1 MIVIDTHCDTP
12 ERLISGADIVSRG
25 NDGHFDFERMDE
37 GGVDCEFFALYT
49 PNDMPPDAALRRVME
64 MMAVVKDSVA
74 SYPKA
79 KLAYSAEDVMEN
91 KRRGQKS
98 IAIGIENAAPLGKSL
113 SLLREMYR
121 MGARYVTLTHNG
133 NNEICDAAL
142 AGERKWNGLSPF
154 GREFVAEMNRIG
166 MMVDISHVSDETF
179 YDVLSVSTAPVI
191 ASHSCCRALS
201 GRPRN
206 LDDRMLKALA
216 GNGGVVQINFYPLF
230 LDAATVG
237 SLGSVGSGTSSMPAF
252 AMPSYKKVVDH
263 IEHAV
268 EIAGIGNVGIGSD
281 FDGIGYTPAG
291 LEDISK
297 LPVIWEELSSRGY
310 GDKEISMIA
319 GGNFLRVWKA
329 VEDSKT
335 LELQR

>member
-25 NDGHFDFERMDE
+25 SDGHFDFERMDE

-49 PNDMPPDAALRRVME
+49 SNGMPPDAALRRVME
-64 MMAVVKDSVA
+64 MMSAVKDSVA
-74 SYPKA
+74 SYPNA
-79 KLAYSAEDVMEN
+79 RLAYSAEDVMDN
-91 KRRGQKS
+91 KRRGMKS

-113 SLLREMYR
+113 FILREMYR

-166 MMVDISHVSDETF
+166 MMVDVSHVSDEAF

-201 GRPRN
+201 GHPRN

-230 LDAATVG
+230 LDAAAVG
-237 SLGSVGSGTSSMPAF
+237 SVRSIDSDTS

>member
-25 NDGHFDFERMDE
+25 SDGHFDFERMDE

-49 PNDMPPDAALRRVME
+49 SNGMPPDAALRRVME
-64 MMAVVKDSVA
+64 MMSAVKDSVA
-74 SYPKA
+74 SYPNA
-79 KLAYSAEDVMEN
+79 RLAYSAEDVMDN
-91 KRRGQKS
+91 KRRGMKS

-113 SLLREMYR
+113 FILREMYR

-166 MMVDISHVSDETF
+166 MMVDVSHVSDETF

-201 GRPRN
+201 GHPRN

-230 LDAATVG
+230 LDAAAVG
-237 SLGSVGSGTSSMPAF
+237 SVRSIDSDTS

>member
-25 NDGHFDFERMDE
+25 SDGHFDFERMDE

-49 PNDMPPDAALRRVME
+49 SNGMPPDAALRRVME
-64 MMAVVKDSVA
+64 MMSAVKDSVA
-74 SYPKA
+74 SYPNA
-79 KLAYSAEDVMEN
+79 RLAYSAEDVMDN
-91 KRRGQKS
+91 KRRGMKS

-113 SLLREMYR
+113 FILREMYR

-166 MMVDISHVSDETF
+166 MMVDVSHVSDEAF

-201 GRPRN
+201 GHPRN

-230 LDAATVG
+230 LDAAAV
-237 SLGSVGSGTSSMPAF
+237 GSVGSIDSDTS

>member
-25 NDGHFDFERMDE
+25 SDGHFDFERMDE

-49 PNDMPPDAALRRVME
+49 SNGMPPDAALRRVME
-64 MMAVVKDSVA
+64 MMSAVKDSVA
-74 SYPKA
+74 SYPNA
-79 KLAYSAEDVMEN
+79 RLAYSAEDVMDN
-91 KRRGQKS
+91 KRRGMKS

-113 SLLREMYR
+113 FILREMYR

-166 MMVDISHVSDETF
+166 MMVDVSHVSDETF

-201 GRPRN
+201 GHPRN

-230 LDAATVG
+230 LDAAAVG
-237 SLGSVGSGTSSMPAF
+237 SVRSIDSDTS

-329 VEDSKT
+329 VEDLKT